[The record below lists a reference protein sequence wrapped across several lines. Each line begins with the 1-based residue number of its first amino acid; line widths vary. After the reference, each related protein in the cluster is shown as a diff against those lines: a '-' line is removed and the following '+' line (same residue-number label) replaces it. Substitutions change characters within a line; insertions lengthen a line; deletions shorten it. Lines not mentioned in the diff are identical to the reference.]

1 MINLNTVSAKAE
13 DVCIN
18 MDAIIRKLNA
28 ENDASVQALIL
39 ESYNDLCSVANPRA
53 VYLYSPIKIEAN
65 TVDFGYMSFE
75 SSNLAVNLEG
85 CAQAYVFAATL
96 GVEGDRMIEKYSRV
110 MQAKALVCDTVAS
123 YMIEGFCD
131 YINALLTQNKQ
142 SKPRFSP
149 GYGDLSL
156 LSQEKILSCLD
167 ATKKI
172 GVALTDSFMMV
183 PTKSVSAIIGVK
195 N

>member
-53 VYLYSPIKIEAN
+53 AYVSSQIKISGSII
-65 TVDFGYMSFE
+65 DFGYMTLE
-75 SSNLAVNLEG
+75 SSNLAANLAG
-85 CAQAYVFAATL
+85 CGEAYVFVATL
-96 GVEGDRMIEKYSRV
+96 GVDVDRMIEKYSRV
-110 MQAKALVCDTVAS
+110 MQSKALVCDTVAS

-131 YINALLTQNKQ
+131 YLNGLLVPKEQ

-183 PTKSVSAIIGVK
+183 PSKSVSAIIGVK